1 MKYPRLIQ
9 SRLLCLIAVLL
20 CFLSGCSNDDSVT
33 YNYVAFEFVNSKCYA
48 IQNFSGKVDTLQI
61 PSQYDGYPVTYIL
74 EGVFYGCHMKELRME
89 TIENIYEEAFE
100 NCRSLSNVD
109 LGTVEIIGVR
119 AFSGCISL
127 KTITIPDTVVRLE
140 TEAFLRCTNL
150 ESVYFEGSPE
160 YIGADVFEQNV
171 IIYGPVGSLVEE
183 YAKSNGLEFRSW
195 EPATN

>member
-20 CFLSGCSNDDSVT
+20 CFLSGCSDDDSVT
-33 YNYVAFEFVNSKCYA
+33 YNYVAFEFVDSKCYA

-74 EGVFYGCHMKELRME
+74 DGVFYGCNMKELRME

-100 NCRSLSNVD
+100 NCRSLSIVD
-109 LGTVEIIGVR
+109 LGAVEIIGER
-119 AFSGCISL
+119 AFRGCSSIKS
-127 KTITIPDTVVRLE
+127 ITIPDTILRIG
-140 TEAFLRCTNL
+140 TEAFFQCTSL
-150 ESVYFEGSPE
+150 ESVYFEGAPE
-160 YIGADVFEQNV
+160 YIGDDVFEQNV
-171 IIYGPVGSLVEE
+171 IIYGPAGSLVEE

-195 EPATN
+195 ESAPN